1 MKSAL
6 PGILRL
12 VAIILVAGGVILG
25 ILDAYGAARMPVEAD
40 VSVAS
45 RLPALTGAVAM
56 VLGLVGL
63 GVLLYALAEL
73 LEPKPVEE
81 QSKAPSKEIAELGMS
96 LQRLEAAVQR
106 LSDQHREAANS
117 GPAHLG
123 EMGVADTMDGT
134 SLSSPEQVHQIM
146 TLLTEIRELALM
158 SDSQRQQKLVD
169 AQQHRRN
176 FLVAETQ
183 RLVEL
188 RDWSGAETAMQNLQ
202 AEFPDADLSDL
213 KDRMASGKQSVESGA
228 MERLRERVEDLMAV
242 WAWDQAYA
250 EVARFV
256 ENYPDHPEGRELL
269 DRVMTERENYTES
282 TANRLFEE
290 IRTDIDRRMWRRAM
304 TNAVKLLECA
314 PGHRKSVAIR
324 GQLKTIRENAEI
336 EERQEQERRIQ
347 DLVRNKQFFEAIDLA
362 EDLLQRFPNSPQAES
377 LQKLLPKMRDLAIGD
392 VAESHGETELEP
404 HVEPG

>member
-12 VAIILVAGGVILG
+12 VGIILSAAGVLLGV
-25 ILDAYGAARMPVEAD
+25 LDAYGMARMPVGSD
-40 VSVAS
+40 VSMGS
-45 RLPALTGAVAM
+45 RLPGLAGAVAM

-63 GVLLYALAEL
+63 GILLYALAEL
-73 LEPKPVEE
+73 IEAKPAEPVEN
-81 QSKAPSKEIAELGMS
+81 KGPSKEVAELGVS
-96 LQRLEAAVQR
+96 LQRLEAGMQR
-106 LSDQHREAANS
+106 LADQHREHVNS

-134 SLSSPEQVHQIM
+134 SLSSPESVHQIM
-146 TLLTEIRELALM
+146 TLLQEIRELALM
-158 SDSQRQQKLVD
+158 SDSQRQEKLVE

-176 FLVAETQ
+176 FLVAEAQ

-188 RDWSGAETAMQNLQ
+188 RDWASADSAIENLER
-202 AEFPDADLSDL
+202 EFPDGNNLDDL
-213 KDRMASGKQSVESGA
+213 KDRMVAGKKEAEQGA
-228 MERLRERVEDLMAV
+228 IVQLRERVEDLMAV

-256 ENYPDHPEGRELL
+256 ENFPDHQEGRQLL
-269 DRVMTERENYTES
+269 DRVMTERENYAES
-282 TANRLFEE
+282 TANRLFDE

-347 DLVRNKQFFEAIDLA
+347 DLIRNKQFFEAIDLA
-362 EDLLQRFPNSPQAES
+362 EDLLQRFPNSPQADS
-377 LQKLLPKMRDLAIGD
+377 LQKLLPKMRELAIGD
-392 VAESHGETELEP
+392 VAESHVETQAEA
-404 HVEPG
+404 G

>member
-12 VAIILVAGGVILG
+12 VGIILAAAGVILG
-25 ILDAYGAARMPVEAD
+25 VLDAYGMARMPVGSD
-40 VSVAS
+40 VSMGS
-45 RLPALTGAVAM
+45 RLPGLAGAVAM

-63 GVLLYALAEL
+63 GILLYALAEL
-73 LEPKPVEE
+73 LEAKPAEPVEN
-81 QSKAPSKEIAELGMS
+81 KGPSKEVAELGIS
-96 LQRLEAAVQR
+96 LQRLEASIQR
-106 LSDQHREAANS
+106 LADQHREQVNS

-134 SLSSPEQVHQIM
+134 SLSSPESVHQIM
-146 TLLTEIRELALM
+146 TLLQEIRELALM
-158 SDSQRQQKLVD
+158 SESQRQDKLAE

-176 FLVAETQ
+176 FLVAEAQ

-188 RDWSGAETAMQNLQ
+188 RDWAGADSSIENLER
-202 AEFPDADLSDL
+202 EFPDGNSLDDL
-213 KDRMASGKQSVESGA
+213 KDRMAAGKKEAEQGA
-228 MERLRERVEDLMAV
+228 IVRLRERVEDLMAV

-256 ENYPDHPEGRELL
+256 ENFPDHQEGRQLL
-269 DRVMTERENYTES
+269 DRVMTERENYAES
-282 TANRLFEE
+282 TANRLFDE

-347 DLVRNKQFFEAIDLA
+347 DLIRNKQFFEAIDLA
-362 EDLLQRFPNSPQAES
+362 EDLLQRFPNSPQADS
-377 LQKLLPKMRDLAIGD
+377 LQKLLPKMRELAIGD
-392 VAESHGETELEP
+392 VAESHAETGMEP
-404 HVEPG
+404 A